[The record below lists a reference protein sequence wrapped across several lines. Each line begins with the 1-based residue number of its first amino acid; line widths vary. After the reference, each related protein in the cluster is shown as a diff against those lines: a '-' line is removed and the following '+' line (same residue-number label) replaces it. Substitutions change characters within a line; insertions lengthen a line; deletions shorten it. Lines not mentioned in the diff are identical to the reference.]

1 MEIDYLQYQTDFK
14 SRILELLKKHSVF
27 TGDFTLSSGKKSNI
41 FVDCK
46 RTLLLSEGHQYV
58 GSYIYNRM
66 RVEHPEVHKVAGVEL
81 GGCPISSAVASVGPT
96 PIDALYV
103 RKEQKYH
110 GSERLVEGVYHTGDK
125 VVLVEDVITTGASTI
140 KALDLLKICL
150 LKTVAVISVVD
161 RSQGGKEAIEAA
173 HGIPVHSLF
182 TIEDL
187 K

>member
-81 GGCPISSAVASVGPT
+81 GGCPIASAVASVGPT
-96 PIDALYV
+96 SIDALYV

-110 GSERLVEGVYHTGDK
+110 GSERLVEGVYYTGDK
-125 VVLVEDVITTGASTI
+125 VVLVEDVITTGSSTI

-150 LKTVAVISVVD
+150 LKTVAVISIVD
-161 RSQGGKEAIEAA
+161 RLEGGVQAIEYS
-173 HGIPVHSLF
+173 HGVPVHSLF